1 MPTYTVQI
9 NVNVPS
15 FGDKTFTQT
24 GIVAN
29 SIELAIAQ
37 VKANIIVTAL
47 AAQQTAS

>member
-15 FGDKTFTQT
+15 FGDKNVLQT

-29 SIELAIAQ
+29 TIEEAIAL
-37 VKANIIVTAL
+37 VKTGVIITVL
-47 AAQQTAS
+47 GAQQTAA